1 MENSSLK
8 RMEIFIELSAQN
20 HRCQSGF
27 SDVGTS
33 LHVALEQVLSPSTCH
48 LFKMKALYS
57 SVFFKV
63 HCSCS
68 RVAGFRLSEIFVDFK
83 DSSALPSSEFPS
95 QLLFDSSMIE
105 YPLVL
110 YAPRRKFNLSFTGPK
125 SAHFCPPSIRCF
137 TCPSSFLLCC
147 LCE

>member
-1 MENSSLK
+1 MK

-20 HRCQSGF
+20 YRCQSGF
-27 SDVGTS
+27 SNVGIS
-33 LHVALEQVLSPSTCH
+33 LHMAVEQVLSTSTFH
-48 LFKMKALYS
+48 LFKMRALYS

-63 HCSCS
+63 YCSCL

-83 DSSALPSSEFPS
+83 DSGVLPSSEFPS

-105 YPLVL
+105 NPLVF

-125 SAHFCPPSIRCF
+125 SAYFCPPPIPCF
-137 TCPSSFLLCC
+137 TCPSSFLPCC
-147 LCE
+147 LGE